1 MEEGAMTTKEPV
13 LLVVLVEAARLRWLV
28 AAVGLDG
35 AVAPLLRS
43 EDGDLATYQGLNVDD
58 QVSFLRHRFCG
69 ILQRGCDR
77 LWPVGRKACQFVFIF
92 EGTLPGTTEE
102 LTQRVAEHFV
112 EWMLNPPVIVLRR
125 EGGLERLAGAIE
137 PPREDVLRRSLP
149 TLVAATADEAR
160 WELSSRKGTWRP
172 AATEGQNF

>member
-1 MEEGAMTTKEPV
+1 MTTKEPV

-43 EDGDLATYQGLNVDD
+43 EDGDLATYHGLSFDD

-77 LWPVGRKACQFVFIF
+77 LWPVSRKACQFIFIF

-102 LTQRVAEHFV
+102 LTPRVAEHFA
-112 EWMLNPPVIVLRR
+112 EWMLNPPVVVFRR
-125 EGGLERLAGAIE
+125 EGGLARLAGAIE
-137 PPREDVLRRSLP
+137 SPLEDVLRRSLP
-149 TLVAATADEAR
+149 TLGAATADEDR

-172 AATEGQNF
+172 SISDGQNS